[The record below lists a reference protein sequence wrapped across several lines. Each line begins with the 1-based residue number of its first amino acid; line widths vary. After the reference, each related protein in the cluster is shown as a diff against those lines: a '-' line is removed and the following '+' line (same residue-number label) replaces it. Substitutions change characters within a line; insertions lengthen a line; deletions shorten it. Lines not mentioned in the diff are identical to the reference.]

1 MMNQSTQGLASLGRN
16 GDTMLMHV
24 NPDELRGLQGLAM
37 SQGGSLSINPH
48 TGLPEAFKL
57 GGFFKS
63 LLPTLVGGAASMIP
77 GMQFAS
83 YPMLTGILAGAA
95 TGALTN
101 KNKLLGAITG
111 GLGGYGGFSIGRF
124 GLLEFNVW
132 TKLGPNTGNGIRSIS
147 KLL

>member
-57 GGFFKS
+57 GNWGSEKVTLYTPYLKGDKFNILQDGEKCCKQLGWFFF
-63 LLPTLVGGAASMIP
+63 PIV
-77 GMQFAS
+77 
-83 YPMLTGILAGAA
+83 
-95 TGALTN
+95 
-101 KNKLLGAITG
+101 
-111 GLGGYGGFSIGRF
+111 
-124 GLLEFNVW
+124 
-132 TKLGPNTGNGIRSIS
+132 
-147 KLL
+147 